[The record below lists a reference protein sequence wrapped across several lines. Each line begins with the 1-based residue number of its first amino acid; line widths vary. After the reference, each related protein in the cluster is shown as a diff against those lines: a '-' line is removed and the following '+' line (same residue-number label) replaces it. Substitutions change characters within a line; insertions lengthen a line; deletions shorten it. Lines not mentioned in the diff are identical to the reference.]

1 MDNNVNYK
9 LMRLVSAKCPEYFEA
24 MRIYTQSVEYIQKTN
39 TSEIKYWI
47 EHCKKFPLGDLFFF
61 VLLSNDNV
69 IGYAELAYIEKSRI
83 LLTDYITIDR
93 QYNSNSAFYSFYWL
107 IIDYINKQGLD
118 YDFITKEILCK
129 YDSTNIYL
137 SEIKMYEL
145 ENFKVANCL
154 YIHPMLEKTNEESE
168 KESLLMIY
176 QKALDSHQIKNNTY
190 VSIVKTVYLYY
201 QAWDDPFIELS
212 EKQDYLK
219 KYERYLNLI
228 TNAFDNNDY
237 VIMNGYPKKHSY
249 SSDDK
254 SIPSKTKSIQNALI
268 YTIIVIIIVFVVLF
282 FAKELNVQLTTIA
295 LASLAIVFIIFSFVA
310 LSDSKAAKIIKELP
324 VFSKLFALLK

>member
-1 MDNNVNYK
+1 MDSNVNYK
-9 LMRLVSAKCPEYFEA
+9 LMRLTSSKSTEYYAA
-24 MRIYTQSVEYIQKTN
+24 MRIYTQSVEYIQKTSTN
-39 TSEIKYWI
+39 EIKYWI
-47 EHCKKFPLGDLFFF
+47 DHYKKFSLGDLFFF
-61 VLLSNDNV
+61 VLLSNDTV
-69 IGYAELAYIEKSRI
+69 IGYAELAYVNESRM
-83 LLTDYITIDR
+83 LLIDYITIDK

-118 YDFITKEILCK
+118 YDFIIKEILCR
-129 YDSTNIYL
+129 YDSTKMYL

-176 QKALDSHQIKNNTY
+176 QKVLGLNQIKNNTY
-190 VSIVKTVYLYY
+190 ISIVKTVYSYY
-201 QAWDDPFIELS
+201 QVWDDPFINIT
-212 EKQDYLK
+212 EKQNYLK
-219 KYERYLNLI
+219 KYDGYLYAI
-228 TNAFDNNDY
+228 TSSLNEDY
-237 VIMNGYPKKHSY
+237 VIMNGYTKKHSY

-254 SIPSKTKSIQNALI
+254 IIPSKTKSVQSALI
-268 YTIIVIIIVFVVLF
+268 YTLIVIVTVFGILF

-295 LASLAIVFIIFSFVA
+295 LVSVAVVFIIFSFVA

-324 VFSKLFALLK
+324 VFSKLFELLK

>member
-1 MDNNVNYK
+1 MNNNVDYK
-9 LMRLVSAKCPEYFEA
+9 LMRLTSSKCSEYFEA
-24 MRIYTQSVEYIQKTN
+24 MKIYTQSVEYIQKTSTN
-39 TSEIKYWI
+39 EIKYWI
-47 EHCKKFPLGDLFFF
+47 DHFKKFALGDLFFF
-61 VLLSNDNV
+61 VLLSNDIV
-69 IGYAELAYIEKSRI
+69 IGYAELAYIKKSRT
-83 LLTDYITIDR
+83 LLIDYIAIDK

-107 IIDYINKQGLD
+107 IVDYINKQVLD

-129 YDSTNIYL
+129 YDSTKIYL

-154 YIHPMLEKTNEESE
+154 YVHPMLEKTNEESE

-176 QKALDSHQIKNNTY
+176 QKVLGLSQIKNNTY
-190 VSIVKTVYLYY
+190 ISIVKTVYLYY
-201 QAWDDPFIELS
+201 QAWDDPFIDIS

-219 KYERYLNLI
+219 KYEGYLSMI
-228 TNAFDNNDY
+228 TSSLNEEY
-237 VIMNGYPKKHSY
+237 VIMNGYNKKHSY

-268 YTIIVIIIVFVVLF
+268 YTIIVIIVVLGVLF

-295 LASLAIVFIIFSFVA
+295 LVSVAVVFIVFSFVA
-310 LSDSKAAKIIKELP
+310 LSDSKAAKIIKNLP